1 MSRKHVFQYL
11 DLPREMPR
19 RIPVEVRTAGD
30 WGELYGRFGLAEAQ
44 HQAGR
49 CLDCGNPYCSWKCPV
64 HNAIPQWLQLVQED
78 RLLEAADLC
87 HSTNPLPEVC
97 GRVCPQDRLCEGA
110 CTLEEFGAVTI
121 GAVEKFIVDSAFEQG
136 WRPDLSQVRPTGKR
150 VAVVGAGPAGIACA
164 DRLARAGVQAVVYD
178 RYEQI
183 GGLLQFG
190 IPSFKLD
197 KAVIA
202 KRREVLEGMG
212 IEFRL
217 GVEVCGAEASDAPAA
232 REASSRD
239 AGAGSNAAHR
249 ISIERLLEE
258 YDAVFLGTGA
268 YRYTDGGLPGQDL
281 EGVLPALPFLVQNG
295 RIVGGDDPWGRPI
308 AGWEDRLALP
318 DLAGKHVV
326 VLGGGDTGMD
336 CVRSAIRLGAAK
348 VTCAYRRDEASMPGS
363 AREVANARE
372 EGVRFLF
379 NRQPVEIVAAE
390 GSAAHGDGERSGRAA
405 GVRVVETRLGEPDAR
420 GRRSA
425 VPIEGSASVLEA
437 DVVVIAFGFSASVP
451 DWLAAQGVAGTPN
464 GRIVVG
470 AGTRAAANAGAGV
483 EVGADA
489 DIAGGEAGERLPYQ
503 TAHPRIF
510 AGGDAVRGADL
521 VVTAVAE
528 GRDAAA
534 SIVASLLAPCA

>member
-1 MSRKHVFQYL
+1 MSRKHAFQFL
-11 DLPREMPR
+11 DLPRQMPQ
-19 RIPVEVRTAGD
+19 RIPVELRTSGD
-30 WGELYGRFGLAEAQ
+30 WNELYGKFDKADAQ
-44 HQAGR
+44 YQAGR

-64 HNAIPQWLQLVQED
+64 HNAIPQWLQLVQEN
-78 RLLEAADLC
+78 RIEEAAALC

-97 GRVCPQDRLCEGA
+97 GRVCPQDRLCEGS

-121 GAVEKFIVDSAFEQG
+121 GAVEKYIVDTALHNG
-136 WRPDLSQVRPTGKR
+136 WRPDLSQVEPTGKR
-150 VAVVGAGPAGIACA
+150 VAVIGAGPAGLSCA
-164 DRLARAGVQAVVYD
+164 DRLARAGIQAVVYD

-197 KAVIA
+197 KSVIG

-212 IEFRL
+212 VQFRL
-217 GVEVCGAEASDAPAA
+217 GVEIG
-232 REASSRD
+232 RD
-239 AGAGSNAAHR
+239 VSL
-249 ISIERLLEE
+249 EQLLGE

-281 EGVLPALPFLVQNG
+281 PGVLPALPFLVQNS
-295 RIVGGDDPWGRPI
+295 RIVGGNDPWGRPI
-308 AGWEDRLALP
+308 AGWEDKIALP
-318 DLAGKHVV
+318 DLSGKRVV

-348 VTCAYRRDEASMPGS
+348 VTCAYRRDEANMPGS

-379 NRQPVEIVAAE
+379 NRQPLAVEADAA
-390 GSAAHGDGERSGRAA
+390 GNLV
-405 GVRVVETRLGEPDAR
+405 GVRVVQTRLGEPDAR
-420 GRRSA
+420 GRQAA
-425 VPIEGSASVLEA
+425 VPVEGSESLLDA
-437 DVVVIAFGFSASVP
+437 DVVIIAFGFSPSVP
-451 DWLAAQGVAGTPN
+451 EWLAAQGVEGTAN
-464 GRIVVG
+464 GRIL
-470 AGTRAAANAGAGV
+470 
-483 EVGADA
+483 
-489 DIAGGEAGERLPYQ
+489 AGGSEPDGDGRLPYQ
-503 TAHPRIF
+503 TTNPKLF

-534 SIVASLLAPCA
+534 SIATWIGNRLPVTTQAAA

>member
-1 MSRKHVFQYL
+1 MSRKQVFQFL
-11 DLPREMPR
+11 EMPREMPR
-19 RIPVEVRTAGD
+19 RIPVELRTAGD
-30 WGELYGRFGLAEAQ
+30 WGELYGRFGAQEAR
-44 HQAGR
+44 HQSGR

-64 HNAIPQWLQLVQED
+64 HNAIPQWLQLVQEN
-78 RLLEAADLC
+78 RISEAADLC

-97 GRVCPQDRLCEGA
+97 GRVCPQDRLCEGS
-110 CTLEEFGAVTI
+110 CTLNDGFGAVTI
-121 GAVEKFIVDSAFEQG
+121 GAVEKYIVDTAFEQG
-136 WRPDLSQVRPTGKR
+136 WRPDLSAVEPTSYR

-164 DRLARAGVQAVVYD
+164 DRLARVGIQAVIYD

-190 IPSFKLD
+190 IPTFKLD

-202 KRREVLEGMG
+202 RRREVLEGMG
-212 IEFRL
+212 IQFRL
-217 GVEVCGAEASDAPAA
+217 GVEVG
-232 REASSRD
+232 RD
-239 AGAGSNAAHR
+239 VTLDQ
-249 ISIERLLEE
+249 LLGE

-268 YRYTDGGLPGQDL
+268 YRYTDGGLPGQDA

-295 RIVGGDDPWGRPI
+295 RIVTGADPATTQSRPI
-308 AGWEDRLALP
+308 AGWEDLIKVP
-318 DLAGKHVV
+318 DLAGRRVV

-336 CVRSAIRLGAAK
+336 CVRSAIRLGAGR

-379 NRQPVEIVAAE
+379 NRQPLGIETDEENRV
-390 GSAAHGDGERSGRAA
+390 A

-420 GRRSA
+420 GRRVA
-425 VPIEGSASVLEA
+425 VPIEGSESVIEA
-437 DVVVIAFGFSASVP
+437 DVVIIAFGFSPTVP
-451 DWLAAQGVAGTPN
+451 EWMTKLGIEGTSN
-464 GRIVVG
+464 GRIV
-470 AGTRAAANAGAGV
+470 
-483 EVGADA
+483 
-489 DIAGGEAGERLPYQ
+489 AGGEERLPYQ
-503 TAHPRIF
+503 TTHPRVF

-534 SIVASLLAPCA
+534 SIAELLGTQTPVRTPQYAEAVA